1 LSATI
6 RLAGM
11 DDAAEIQAIYA
22 PFCGMGSAVS
32 FEVVAPSVEEVQR
45 RIARVFERH
54 FWLVCEVGG
63 EVLGY
68 SYAGMFSDRAAYVW
82 SVSTSIYVRED
93 QYRRGIGRALYTSL
107 FNGVRLQ
114 GYVSAYA
121 GTTLPNPGS
130 VGLHQAMGFEP
141 VGVYRNA
148 GFKGNSW
155 YDVAWWQLSLREPP
169 PRPAPPLCL
178 NEAAQLPGWA
188 EALAS
193 GIPLLN
199 L

>member
-6 RLAGM
+6 RLAELS
-11 DDAAEIQAIYA
+11 DAEEIRAIYA
-22 PFCGMGSAVS
+22 PFCAEGSPVS
-32 FEVVAPSVEEVQR
+32 FELVPPSVEEVQR
-45 RIARVFERH
+45 RMAKVFERH
-54 FWLVCEVGG
+54 IWLVCEAGG

-68 SYAGMFSDRAAYVW
+68 SYAGTFSDRAAYVW
-82 SVSTSIYVRED
+82 SVATSIYVRED
-93 QYRRGIGRALYTSL
+93 QRRRGIGRALYTSL
-107 FNGVRLQ
+107 FNAVRLQ

-130 VGLHQAMGFEP
+130 VGLHQAMGFEAA
-141 VGVYRNA
+141 GVYRNA
-148 GFKGNSW
+148 GYKGGAW
-155 YDVAWWQLSLREPP
+155 YDVAWWQLSLSQPP
-169 PRPAPPLCL
+169 PRPAPPLPL
-178 NEAAQLPGWA
+178 NDAAQLPGWT